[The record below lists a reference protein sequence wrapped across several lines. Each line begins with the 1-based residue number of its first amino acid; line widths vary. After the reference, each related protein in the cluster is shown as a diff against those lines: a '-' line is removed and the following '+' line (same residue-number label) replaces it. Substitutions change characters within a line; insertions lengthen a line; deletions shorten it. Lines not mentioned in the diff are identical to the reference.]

1 VFPTERPE
9 VSQPATELFVL
20 PLNESEYLVYA
31 PLRGAALIAN
41 AALVRFLQMP
51 DAGERTGEISAEV
64 LAWLRGTGIVGGAA
78 ERAPVLQLT
87 GPPRPR
93 VATLLLTSACNLR
106 CAYCYAASGDA
117 PATFMAPETAR
128 RAIDFV
134 AANAAEAG
142 ALSFE
147 VNYHGA
153 GEPTQHWARLQESHL
168 YARGV
173 AQAKGLRLRSSLT
186 TNGVLSDAQRAWIA
200 AHLDAATVSFD
211 GLPEVQDANRR
222 LASGGGSSASVLT
235 TLRAFDRAGF
245 RYSIRMT
252 ATAESLVRLP
262 QSVAFICRRFRPHA
276 IQVEPVYRMG
286 RGRDRASAETAAFIE
301 AFRAAR
307 RTSGK
312 AARLLR
318 FSGARVGTVTNRFCG
333 VANDNFCVSP
343 KGNISA
349 CYEVADELQPWAER
363 FFYGRPAATESGY
376 DFDERVYT
384 GLRAQTVDRRQYCR
398 GCFAKWHCAGDCF
411 HKSLD
416 SGATE
421 FAGAGR
427 CEIVRELTKDQILEK
442 IADSGSGARF
452 SANDPAGRHQCQRT

>member
-1 VFPTERPE
+1 M
-9 VSQPATELFVL
+9 SELFVL

-41 AALVRFLQMP
+41 AALVRFLQSP
-51 DAGERTGEISAEV
+51 NAGEGTSDISAEV
-64 LAWLRGTGIVGGAA
+64 LAWLRKAGIVGGAA
-78 ERAPVLQLT
+78 ERAPATRLT

-93 VATLLLTSACNLR
+93 VVTLLLTSACNLR

-117 PATFMAPETAR
+117 PATFMGAETAR

-142 ALSFE
+142 ASSFE

-153 GEPTQHWARLQESHL
+153 GEPTQHWVRLQESHL
-168 YARGV
+168 YAEDV
-173 AQAKGLRLRSSLT
+173 AQAKGLRLRSSVT
-186 TNGVLSDAQRAWIA
+186 TNGVLNDAQRAWIA
-200 AHLDAATVSFD
+200 APLDGATVSFA
-211 GLPEVQDANRR
+211 GLPEMQDVNRR
-222 LASGGGSSASVLT
+222 RASGGGSSEAVLT

-252 ATAESLVRLP
+252 ATAESLARLP

-276 IQVEPVYRMG
+276 IQVEPLYRMG
-286 RGRDRASAETAAFIE
+286 RGRDRVSAETAAFVE

-318 FSGARVGTVTNRFCG
+318 FSGARLGTVTNRFCG

-343 KGNISA
+343 GGNISA
-349 CYEVADELQPWAER
+349 CYEVADERQPWAER
-363 FFYGRPAATESGY
+363 FFYGRPAATGPGY

-384 GLRAQTVDRRQYCR
+384 GLRAQTVERREYCR
-398 GCFAKWHCAGDCF
+398 GCFAKWQCAGDCF
-411 HKSLD
+411 RKSLD
-416 SGATE
+416 ADATE

-427 CEIVRELTKDQILEK
+427 CEIIRELTKDQLLEK
-442 IADSGSGARF
+442 IAGSGGVWWKGAPRRTGLEGPDGPE
-452 SANDPAGRHQCQRT
+452 ANAT

>member
-1 VFPTERPE
+1 M
-9 VSQPATELFVL
+9 SELFVL

-41 AALVRFLQMP
+41 AALVRFLQSP
-51 DAGERTGEISAEV
+51 DAGERTGDVSAEV
-64 LAWLRGTGIVGGAA
+64 LAWLRKTGIAGGAV
-78 ERAPVLQLT
+78 ERAPVTQLT

-93 VATLLLTSACNLR
+93 VVTLLLTSACNLR
-106 CAYCYAASGDA
+106 CAYCYAAAGDA
-117 PATFMAPETAR
+117 PATFMGPETAR

-142 ALSFE
+142 APSFE

-153 GEPTQHWARLQESHL
+153 GEPTQHWVRLQESHL
-168 YARGV
+168 YAQGV
-173 AQAKGLRLRSSLT
+173 AQAKGLRLRSSVT
-186 TNGVLSDAQRAWIA
+186 TNGVLKNAQRAWIA
-200 AHLDAATVSFD
+200 AHLDGATVSFD
-211 GLPEVQDANRR
+211 GLPEVQDGNRS

-252 ATAESLVRLP
+252 ATAESLARMP

-286 RGRDRASAETAAFIE
+286 RGRDRASAETAAFIA

-318 FSGARVGTVTNRFCG
+318 FSGARLGTVTNRFCG

-343 KGNISA
+343 GGNISA
-349 CYEVADELQPWAER
+349 CYEVADERQPWAER
-363 FFYGRPAATESGY
+363 FFYGRPAAAESGY

-384 GLRAQTVDRRQYCR
+384 ELRAQTVDRREYCR
-398 GCFAKWHCAGDCF
+398 DCFAKWQCAGDCF

-416 SGATE
+416 AGATE

-442 IADSGSGARF
+442 IADSGGVWWKGSPRRTGGA
-452 SANDPAGRHQCQRT
+452 